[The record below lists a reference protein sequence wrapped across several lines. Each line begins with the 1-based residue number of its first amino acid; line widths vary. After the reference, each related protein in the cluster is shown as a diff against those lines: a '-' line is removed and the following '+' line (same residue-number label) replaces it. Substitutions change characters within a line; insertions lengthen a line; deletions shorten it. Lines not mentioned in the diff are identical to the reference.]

1 MNVIISNRYSEMLTN
16 LPIDI
21 IKNVRGEYDADVIV
35 SNFQN
40 FFFNKMILDI
50 TAVKNYKDI
59 NNIQKLSF
67 GLDMNKVILLLD
79 DSKEVNSP
87 TYLSELVSMGIY
99 NFTRSIDSLVYL
111 IDNPNTYKDVA
122 RYHML
127 GGTPNSNMNVNLEP
141 GSMNSNFLNDSIN
154 RVFMGSRVIAIK
166 NLTEHAGATTLTY
179 MLKKQLEGNYKT
191 LAIEVD
197 KNDFMYFNDQDMR
210 SVTTSELDSV
220 IKNPNNTYDII
231 LVDINESPK
240 VASISEVL
248 HLIEPSTIKLNKL
261 IRTDRM
267 VLTKMKNYKLIL
279 NKCLLSDKD
288 VKDFEYESRCKVFE
302 TIPPLD
308 DKKEKNPILNN
319 LLYKM
324 GFDKQTP
331 TSGAKK
337 PVGKLFGIV
346 KDE

>member
-1 MNVIISNRYSEMLTN
+1 
-16 LPIDI
+16 
-21 IKNVRGEYDADVIV
+21 
-35 SNFQN
+35 
-40 FFFNKMILDI
+40 
-50 TAVKNYKDI
+50 
-59 NNIQKLSF
+59 
-67 GLDMNKVILLLD
+67 
-79 DSKEVNSP
+79 
-87 TYLSELVSMGIY
+87 
-99 NFTRSIDSLVYL
+99 
-111 IDNPNTYKDVA
+111 
-122 RYHML
+122 ML
-127 GGTPNSNMNVNLEP
+127 GGNPNANMNVSLEP
-141 GSMNSNFLNDSIN
+141 DNINSNFLNNSIN

-179 MLKKQLEGNYKT
+179 MLKKQLENNYKT

-210 SVTTSELDSV
+210 SVTTSELDSI

-240 VASISEVL
+240 AASISEVL

-261 IRTDRM
+261 IRADRM
-267 VLTKMKNYKLIL
+267 VLTKMKNYKLVL

-288 VKDFEYESRCKVFE
+288 IKDFEYESRCKVFE
-302 TIPPLD
+302 SIPPLD
-308 DKKEKNPILNN
+308 DKKERNPILNN

>member
-210 SVTTSELDSV
+210 SVTTSELDSI

-240 VASISEVL
+240 VASI
-248 HLIEPSTIKLNKL
+248 N
-261 IRTDRM
+261 RTF
-267 VLTKMKNYKLIL
+267 Y
-279 NKCLLSDKD
+279 
-288 VKDFEYESRCKVFE
+288 Y
-302 TIPPLD
+302 
-308 DKKEKNPILNN
+308 
-319 LLYKM
+319 
-324 GFDKQTP
+324 
-331 TSGAKK
+331 
-337 PVGKLFGIV
+337 
-346 KDE
+346 

>member
-59 NNIQKLSF
+59 TNIQKLSF

-79 DSKEVNSP
+79 DSREVNSP

-99 NFTRSIDSLVYL
+99 NFTRSVDNLVYL

-127 GGTPNSNMNVNLEP
+127 GGNPNANMNVSLEP
-141 GSMNSNFLNDSIN
+141 DNINSNFLNNSIN

-166 NLTEHAGATTLTY
+166 NLTEHAGATTLNY
-179 MLKKQLEGNYKT
+179 MLKKQLE
-191 LAIEVD
+191 
-197 KNDFMYFNDQDMR
+197 
-210 SVTTSELDSV
+210 
-220 IKNPNNTYDII
+220 NN
-231 LVDINESPK
+231 
-240 VASISEVL
+240 
-248 HLIEPSTIKLNKL
+248 
-261 IRTDRM
+261 
-267 VLTKMKNYKLIL
+267 
-279 NKCLLSDKD
+279 
-288 VKDFEYESRCKVFE
+288 
-302 TIPPLD
+302 
-308 DKKEKNPILNN
+308 
-319 LLYKM
+319 
-324 GFDKQTP
+324 
-331 TSGAKK
+331 
-337 PVGKLFGIV
+337 
-346 KDE
+346 